1 MNKATLLVE
10 TTSPSFKPMPDT
22 PSCYPRLIK
31 RVRAGLI
38 DSVVIPVAAMT
49 TLIIGDAMGASGT
62 AAKLLLL
69 FVPIFLLE
77 PVMLSLT
84 GGTIGHHIMKLQV
97 SRQKGGGHINIFA
110 ATARFLIKLLFGWLS
125 FVFVFTTKKHQAI
138 HDLAAG
144 SVVTYRNAGG
154 LPAYEMLP
162 ERSIEEAGFVY
173 PAAWKRI
180 MAICLYGF
188 VVVVGN
194 AVFGLLA
201 LSDACAR
208 HDHCVGIDSLLL
220 IMADVIFL
228 IMIGAVIVMGW
239 KGRLYGCRR
248 KAI

>member
-1 MNKATLLVE
+1 
-10 TTSPSFKPMPDT
+10 MPNT

-38 DSVVIPVAAMT
+38 DSVAIPAAAMA
-49 TLIIGDAMGASGT
+49 TLIIGDAMGVSDT

-69 FVPIFLLE
+69 IVPIFLLE
-77 PVMLSLT
+77 PLMLSLT
-84 GGTIGHHIMKLQV
+84 GGTIGHHIMKLKV
-97 SRQKGGGHINIFA
+97 SRQNGSGHINIFA
-110 ATARFLIKLLFGWLS
+110 ATARFFIKLLFGWLS

-138 HDLAAG
+138 HDLATG
-144 SVVTYRNAGG
+144 SVVTYRNAGN
-154 LPAYEMLP
+154 LPEYDVLL
-162 ERSIEEAGFVY
+162 ERSIEETGFVY

-180 MAICLYGF
+180 MTIFVYGF
-188 VVVVGN
+188 VVVIGN

-201 LSDACAR
+201 LSDECAR
-208 HDHCVGIDSLLL
+208 NSHCVGIDSLLL